1 MAEKQIGRKTTIV
14 FVSKQHERHTRKRKA
29 QGGGCYIPEKLL
41 ARPGVGDVLNTD
53 VDLLLHVAGLDALVD
68 KDTDSTL
75 GHVEDAASL
84 AVVRLVR
91 HTELVSTVALSRAA
105 KASKQGRKEGRKE
118 GEQIICQ
125 ATSERTSD

>member
-1 MAEKQIGRKTTIV
+1 M
-14 FVSKQHERHTRKRKA
+14 
-29 QGGGCYIPEKLL
+29 
-41 ARPGVGDVLNTD
+41 LNTD

-105 KASKQGRKEGRKE
+105 KASKEGRKEGRKE